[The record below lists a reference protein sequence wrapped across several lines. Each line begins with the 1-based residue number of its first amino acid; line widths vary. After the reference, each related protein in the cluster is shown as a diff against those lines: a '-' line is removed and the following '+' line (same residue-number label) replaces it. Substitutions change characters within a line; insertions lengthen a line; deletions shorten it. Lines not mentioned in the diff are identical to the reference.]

1 MVVEGKLVIKNI
13 SIDLKN
19 TFECGQCFRWKAAGS
34 GTYVSAI
41 SDMLVRVSSVKNS
54 LYIFWQ
60 GNSIQSSDESIQTF
74 FRIYFDE
81 YTNYGQVLDKLC
93 FNSEILTKAVNFSPG
108 IRILRQDPWE
118 TLCSFI
124 ISQNNNIPRI
134 KGIIEKLCINFG
146 QYLANGV
153 YSFPSAEILSCLSE
167 EDILP
172 IKCGFRAKY
181 IIDAAK
187 KVHNKEVNLEKIR
200 FMTTDL
206 ARNELMKIR
215 GVGPKVAD
223 CTLLYAYHKL
233 DVVPKDVWV
242 KRMIS
247 LFFKND
253 QNLTNVFGDYAGLA
267 QIYLFN
273 YMRKAPYS
281 YWKI

>member
-1 MVVEGKLVIKNI
+1 M
-13 SIDLKN
+13 
-19 TFECGQCFRWKAAGS
+19 
-34 GTYVSAI
+34 
-41 SDMLVRVSSVKNS
+41 
-54 LYIFWQ
+54 
-60 GNSIQSSDESIQTF
+60 
-74 FRIYFDE
+74 
-81 YTNYGQVLDKLC
+81 
-93 FNSEILTKAVNFSPG
+93 
-108 IRILRQDPWE
+108 
-118 TLCSFI
+118 
-124 ISQNNNIPRI
+124 
-134 KGIIEKLCINFG
+134 
-146 QYLANGV
+146 ANGV